1 MTHEQDPG
9 NEPATFSSIE
19 VEKKLS
25 RVEGLVSFLIN
36 NPEHIPTSTGVLH
49 DILEATNEARGWFRD
64 HLNDTREER
73 MRLIKL
79 AAGGDV

>member
-1 MTHEQDPG
+1 MTQQTDHGD
-9 NEPATFSSIE
+9 EPATFPSIE

-36 NPEHIPTSTGVLH
+36 NPEHMPTSTGVLH
-49 DILEATNEARGWFRD
+49 DILQATNETRGWFRD
-64 HLNDTREER
+64 HLNSTREER
-73 MRLIKL
+73 MRLIRL